1 ISTDKI
7 MEVMEIILS
16 KCENTKLS
24 EKSKQHV
31 CNFIL
36 NGLTALFYRQQYDE
50 IKVILDIVEKMGF
63 LYQSNY
69 FYLSQIAY
77 LKNLYLYLAKND
89 IYAFKKVNEIIN
101 SISIIGDEQT
111 SQQMLVELQNLVNNK
126 KHIGLS
132 QYDIA
137 IGKK

>member
-1 ISTDKI
+1 
-7 MEVMEIILS
+7 
-16 KCENTKLS
+16 
-24 EKSKQHV
+24 
-31 CNFIL
+31 
-36 NGLTALFYRQQYDE
+36 
-50 IKVILDIVEKMGF
+50 
-63 LYQSNY
+63 
-69 FYLSQIAY
+69 
-77 LKNLYLYLAKND
+77 
-89 IYAFKKVNEIIN
+89 YAFKKVNEIIN

>member
-1 ISTDKI
+1 
-7 MEVMEIILS
+7 
-16 KCENTKLS
+16 
-24 EKSKQHV
+24 
-31 CNFIL
+31 
-36 NGLTALFYRQQYDE
+36 RQQYDE

>member
-1 ISTDKI
+1 

-16 KCENTKLS
+16 ICENAKLS

-36 NGLTALFYRQQYDE
+36 NGLTALFYRQHYEE
-50 IKVILDIVEKMGF
+50 IKIILDIVERMEF
-63 LYQSNY
+63 LYQNNY

-126 KHIGLS
+126 NHIGLS

>member
-1 ISTDKI
+1 
-7 MEVMEIILS
+7 
-16 KCENTKLS
+16 
-24 EKSKQHV
+24 
-31 CNFIL
+31 
-36 NGLTALFYRQQYDE
+36 
-50 IKVILDIVEKMGF
+50 
-63 LYQSNY
+63 
-69 FYLSQIAY
+69 
-77 LKNLYLYLAKND
+77 LYLAKND

>member
-1 ISTDKI
+1 R
-7 MEVMEIILS
+7 ME
-16 KCENTKLS
+16 
-24 EKSKQHV
+24 
-31 CNFIL
+31 
-36 NGLTALFYRQQYDE
+36 
-50 IKVILDIVEKMGF
+50 F
-63 LYQSNY
+63 LYQNNY

>member
-1 ISTDKI
+1 
-7 MEVMEIILS
+7 M
-16 KCENTKLS
+16 
-24 EKSKQHV
+24 
-31 CNFIL
+31 
-36 NGLTALFYRQQYDE
+36 
-50 IKVILDIVEKMGF
+50 
-63 LYQSNY
+63 
-69 FYLSQIAY
+69 
-77 LKNLYLYLAKND
+77 YLAKND

>member
-1 ISTDKI
+1 
-7 MEVMEIILS
+7 M
-16 KCENTKLS
+16 
-24 EKSKQHV
+24 
-31 CNFIL
+31 
-36 NGLTALFYRQQYDE
+36 
-50 IKVILDIVEKMGF
+50 
-63 LYQSNY
+63 
-69 FYLSQIAY
+69 
-77 LKNLYLYLAKND
+77 KNLYLYLAKND